1 LIWVPVSFGLMLSGQ
16 LWQGIGLFLWGLF
29 VISTV
34 DNVIRPLVISGAGR
48 IPFLVVLFGVFG
60 GLTAFGV
67 IGLFLGPIILSV
79 LLAVWKAWLK
89 QQNLAENAS

>member
-1 LIWVPVSFGLMLSGQ
+1 
-16 LWQGIGLFLWGLF
+16 
-29 VISTV
+29 
-34 DNVIRPLVISGAGR
+34 
-48 IPFLVVLFGVFG
+48 LVVLFGVFG

-89 QQNLAENAS
+89 QQNPTENAS